1 MSVWLKLKGL
11 LNLNCVEFFTAG
23 SKQPLHQTSLRK
35 TLYKTTTAA
44 VDPQHLKVKLQTK
57 IFLIVSML

>member
-1 MSVWLKLKGL
+1 MSVCLKLKGL
-11 LNLNCVEFFTAG
+11 LNLNCVEFFTTC

-44 VDPQHLKVKLQTK
+44 VDPQHLKVE
-57 IFLIVSML
+57 VAD